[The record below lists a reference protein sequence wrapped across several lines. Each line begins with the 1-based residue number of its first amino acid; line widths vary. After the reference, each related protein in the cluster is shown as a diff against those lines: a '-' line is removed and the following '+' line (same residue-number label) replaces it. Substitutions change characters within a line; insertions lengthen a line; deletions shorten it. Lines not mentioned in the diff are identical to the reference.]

1 VGLRRS
7 QFFSDLPTVLEDKN
21 LTPEQAYWMKLRTST
36 DSLGRVLVTTPGISP
51 DRLAYL
57 KAAVKKVLTDP
68 AVIEEGNRGD
78 RYVAFEDAE
87 TTRKR
92 ALDIIAKTPAEQ
104 RARIKNVVTK
114 KYFSSK

>member
-1 VGLRRS
+1 
-7 QFFSDLPTVLEDKN
+7 
-21 LTPEQAYWMKLRTST
+21 
-36 DSLGRVLVTTPGISP
+36 
-51 DRLAYL
+51 
-57 KAAVKKVLTDP
+57 
-68 AVIEEGNRGD
+68 VIEEGNRGD